1 MDDSVPKPLLQD
13 SSFTTLVH
21 RKALNMTFF
30 CILRQK
36 HAGALVLTYSSN
48 SHKRMNS

>member
-30 CILRQK
+30 LHSKAKTCWGIS
-36 HAGALVLTYSSN
+36 TDIF
-48 SHKRMNS
+48 